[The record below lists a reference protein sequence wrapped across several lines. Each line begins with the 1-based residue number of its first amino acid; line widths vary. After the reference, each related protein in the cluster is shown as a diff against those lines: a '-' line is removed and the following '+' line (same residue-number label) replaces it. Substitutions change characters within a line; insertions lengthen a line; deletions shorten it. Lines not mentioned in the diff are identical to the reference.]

1 MMSYFKQFGLSRED
15 IKKIIDRYFKENA
28 DILIGI
34 DDPEVNQLIEVLV
47 DAFAEAIEENNE
59 QFSKDIKEYIQE
71 TIIGKRGLI

>member
-1 MMSYFKQFGLSRED
+1 MTYFEQFGLSRED

-47 DAFAEAIEENNE
+47 DAFAEAIEENNK
-59 QFSKDIKEYIQE
+59 QFSKDIKEYIQKMSRE
-71 TIIGKRGLI
+71 KRWLI

>member
-1 MMSYFKQFGLSRED
+1 MIYFKQFGLSRED

-59 QFSKDIKEYIQE
+59 QFSKDIKEYIQN
-71 TIIGKRGLI
+71 TSRGKRGLI